1 MIAPTTVQRLSTTR
15 TRASGWAR
23 LARCGHVR
31 RGVLELKAYMQNA
44 VHWHPGAAQPAA
56 GQVPGVAQLVGN
68 VPLQLAHR
76 RRRAALRCTTD
87 VATRSSV
94 SRPLTAAAPPIS
106 RLAPA
111 HDRYLPGERPHRARD
126 KRRCCSALRVPSQP
140 RVCLYCFIHLS
151 VFRFVRACVT
161 RVTCCALPLT
171 AARCVCRHC
180 LPRPVPCWRAAAS
193 LLIALAPS
201 RKHAIHA
208 RTRPCD
214 PPRCRGVRRA
224 CCHGGAARG
233 RARGAAVCGVQAE
246 VRQVVRDRG
255 GGGVP
260 PARIRGQ
267 HAPVAD
273 VRGGKP
279 ARDVRC
285 HAVLGPHA
293 RGVQDTLPQ
302 RRAPLRGSAGRVRT
316 LVQVP
321 PGKAPAAV
329 DWRRKGAVTPVKD
342 QGSCGS
348 CWSFSAIGNIEGQ
361 WAAAGNPL
369 TSLSE
374 QMLVSCDTKDNGC
387 GGGLMDNAFEWI
399 VKENSGKVYTEKSY
413 PYVSG
418 GGEEPPC
425 KPRGHEVGATI
436 TGHVDIPHDE
446 DAIAKYLADNGPVAV
461 AVDATTFMSYSGGVV
476 TSCTSEALN
485 HGVLLV
491 GYNDSSKPP
500 YWIIKNSWSSSWGEK
515 GYIRIEKGT
524 NQCLVAQLASSAVVG
539 GPGPTPTPTPTTT
552 TTTTAPGPSSSF
564 TKTLCSGDD
573 CADNCSATVYNTNTC
588 IRLGALGSM
597 VATCARGA

>member
-1 MIAPTTVQRLSTTR
+1 MHAHALVTLLAAAVSVAPAAMAVLRADGPVEPLFAAFKQKYGRSYGTAAEEAFRLRVFEDNMRRSRMYAAANPHATFGVTPFSDLTPEEFR
-15 TRASGWAR
+15 TRY
-23 LARCGHVR
+23 H
-31 RGVLELKAYMQNA
+31 N
-44 VHWHPGAAQPAA
+44 
-56 GQVPGVAQLVGN
+56 
-68 VPLQLAHR
+68 
-76 RRRAALRCTTD
+76 
-87 VATRSSV
+87 
-94 SRPLTAAAPPIS
+94 
-106 RLAPA
+106 
-111 HDRYLPGERPHRARD
+111 GERH
-126 KRRCCSALRVPSQP
+126 
-140 RVCLYCFIHLS
+140 FE
-151 VFRFVRACVT
+151 
-161 RVTCCALPLT
+161 
-171 AARCVCRHC
+171 AAR
-180 LPRPVPCWRAAAS
+180 
-193 LLIALAPS
+193 
-201 RKHAIHA
+201 
-208 RTRPCD
+208 
-214 PPRCRGVRRA
+214 
-224 CCHGGAARG
+224 
-233 RARGAAVCGVQAE
+233 
-246 VRQVVRDRG
+246 
-255 GGGVP
+255 
-260 PARIRGQ
+260 
-267 HAPVAD
+267 
-273 VRGGKP
+273 
-279 ARDVRC
+279 
-285 HAVLGPHA
+285 
-293 RGVQDTLPQ
+293 
-302 RRAPLRGSAGRVRT
+302 GRVRT

-342 QGSCGS
+342 QGRCGS

-374 QMLVSCDTKDNGC
+374 QMLVSCDTTDSGC
-387 GGGLMDNAFEWI
+387 SGGLMDNAFEWI

-552 TTTTAPGPSSSF
+552 TTTTTTTAPGPSSSF

-597 VATCARGA
+597 VATCGAGVLELKAYMQNEQCTGTPERLSLPLDKCLASLNVSATYHCN